1 MAVRNALTKKIA
13 SRLRGGKRILE
24 RPLLDSRG
32 KQAVRTL
39 RFGTRG
45 IADQFKDQTEYRGG
59 QAIPWDRTQDF
70 GTRKA
75 PRKTMEASGGYRT
88 AWLGGAG
95 GVENISANAI
105 EIGVDRG
112 DFPMVAIHQGSAS
125 SVKVLP
131 KKRTKGGK
139 DWAMRFFLGLTYGVW
154 LTKKRLEMGLKI
166 SRRRL
171 SVSSDV
177 RKAIALMVKNETRK
191 ALGVGVQGPRAVA

>member
-13 SRLRGGKRILE
+13 SRLRGGKSVLE

-32 KQAVRTL
+32 KQAVKLL
-39 RFGTRG
+39 RFGTKG
-45 IADQFKDQTEYRGG
+45 ISDQFKDQTEYRGSG
-59 QAIPWDRTQDF
+59 STPWDKTQPF

-75 PRKTMEASGGYRT
+75 PRKTMQASGNYRA

-95 GVENISANAI
+95 GLENISANAI

-112 DFPMVAIHQGSAS
+112 QFKQVAIHQGSAA
-125 SVKVLP
+125 SVKVFP
-131 KKRTKGGK
+131 KSRTKGGK
-139 DWAMRFFLGLTYGVW
+139 DWKMRFFLGLTYGVW

-166 SRRRL
+166 PRRRL

-177 RKAIALMVKNETRK
+177 RNAVAGMVKAETK
-191 ALGVGVQGPRAVA
+191 KKLGLSVQGPRAVA

>member
-13 SRLRGGKRILE
+13 SRLRGGKKILE

-32 KQAVRTL
+32 KQAVKLL

-45 IADQFKDQTEYRGG
+45 ISDQFKDQTEYRGTG
-59 QAIPWDRTQDF
+59 STPWDKTQDF

-75 PRKTMEASGGYRT
+75 PRKTMQASGGYRV
-88 AWLGGAG
+88 AWLGGTG

-112 DFPMVAIHQGSAS
+112 QFKQVAIHQGSAPF
-125 SVKVLP
+125 VKVYP
-131 KKRTKGGK
+131 KKRAKGGK

-166 SRRRL
+166 PRRRL

-177 RKAIALMVKNETRK
+177 RKAVAGMVKAETKR